1 MAKHPV
7 PKYKMTKSRSK
18 SRHSAFM
25 SHTRT
30 KLMGIVTKMKNL
42 EIKGNLKLREK
53 TDKTSVKKVKA
64 E

>member
-30 KLMGIVTKMKNL
+30 KLMGVVTKMKNL
-42 EIKGNLKLREK
+42 DLKGNLKLREK
-53 TDKTSVKKVKA
+53 TKTAAVKKVKA
-64 E
+64 

>member
-18 SRHSAFM
+18 SRHSTFM
-25 SHTRT
+25 SRTRV
-30 KLMGIVTKMKNL
+30 KLMGVVTKMKNL

-53 TDKTSVKKVKA
+53 VKKTIVKKVKA
-64 E
+64 

>member
-25 SHTRT
+25 SKTRV
-30 KLMGIVTKMKNL
+30 KLMGLVTKMKNL
-42 EIKGNLKLREK
+42 DKKGALKLRENTK
-53 TDKTSVKKVKA
+53 KVEVKKVKV
-64 E
+64 

>member
-25 SHTRT
+25 SRTRK
-30 KLMGIVTKMKNL
+30 KLTGVVTKMKNL
-42 EIKGNLKLREK
+42 ELKGNLKLRTK
-53 TDKTSVKKVKA
+53 TKKTIVKKVKA
-64 E
+64 

>member
-18 SRHSAFM
+18 SRHSTFM
-25 SHTRT
+25 SRTRI
-30 KLMGIVTKMKNL
+30 KLMGVVTKMKNL

-53 TDKTSVKKVKA
+53 TKKTLVKKVKA
-64 E
+64 

>member
-18 SRHSAFM
+18 SRHSSFM
-25 SHTRT
+25 SRTRI

-53 TDKTSVKKVKA
+53 TKKTLVKKVKA
-64 E
+64 

>member
-25 SHTRT
+25 SRTRV

-42 EIKGNLKLREK
+42 ELKGNLKLREK
-53 TDKTSVKKVKA
+53 TKKTIVKKVKA
-64 E
+64 

>member
-25 SHTRT
+25 SNTRK
-30 KLMGIVTKMKNL
+30 KLTDVANKMKSL
-42 EIKGNLKLREK
+42 ELKGNLKLRAKVKK
-53 TDKTSVKKVKA
+53 TIVKKVKA
-64 E
+64 

>member
-7 PKYKMTKSRSK
+7 PKYKTTKSRSK

-25 SHTRT
+25 SRTRK

-42 EIKGNLKLREK
+42 ELKGNLKLRIK
-53 TDKTSVKKVKA
+53 TVKKPIAKKVKA
-64 E
+64 

>member
-25 SHTRT
+25 SNTRK
-30 KLMGIVTKMKNL
+30 KLSNVVTKMKNL
-42 EIKGNLKLREK
+42 ELKGNLKLRTK
-53 TDKTSVKKVKA
+53 TKKTIVKKVKA
-64 E
+64 

>member
-7 PKYKMTKSRSK
+7 PKYKTTKSRSK

-25 SHTRT
+25 SHTRV

-42 EIKGNLKLREK
+42 ELKGNLKLREK
-53 TDKTSVKKVKA
+53 TKKVEVKKVKA
-64 E
+64 

>member
-25 SHTRT
+25 SHTRK
-30 KLMGIVTKMKNL
+30 KLMGVVTKMKNL
-42 EIKGNLKLREK
+42 ELKGNLDLRVK
-53 TDKTSVKKVKA
+53 AVKKVAPKKVKA
-64 E
+64 

>member
-25 SHTRT
+25 SHTRK
-30 KLMGIVTKMKNL
+30 KLMNVVTKMKNL
-42 EIKGNLKLREK
+42 ELKGNLKLRTK
-53 TDKTSVKKVKA
+53 TKVAAVKKVKA
-64 E
+64 